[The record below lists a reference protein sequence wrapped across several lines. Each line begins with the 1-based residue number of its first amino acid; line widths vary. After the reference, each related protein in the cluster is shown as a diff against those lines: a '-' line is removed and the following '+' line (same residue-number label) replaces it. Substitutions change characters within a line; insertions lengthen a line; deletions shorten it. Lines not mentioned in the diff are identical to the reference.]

1 MSKKLPNAKDWR
13 NRNIDD
19 WNTTTFTEYLKDKHR
34 ELFGIEYVPFGGR
47 WTTEQG
53 MIGRLIGTRKKS
65 GIYDKAVIKRF
76 IDETFESYKPTPEYP
91 GTNFGFMYTYRKHVL
106 QRIEADLKRRKYENE
121 VEREESQ
128 TEVNWEEIA
137 EWL

>member
-1 MSKKLPNAKDWR
+1 MSRKLPDTKDWR

-76 IDETFESYKPTPEYP
+76 IDEAFESYKPTPEYP
-91 GTNFGFMYTYRKHVL
+91 GTNFGFMYTYRRNVL
-106 QRIEADLKRRKYENE
+106 QRIEAEEKRKKNE
-121 VEREESQ
+121 KEREEPQ
-128 TEVNWEEIA
+128 TEVNWDEIA